1 MTEFMNRQEFNANKK
16 YLLEDCNN
24 IFWNGQAWDEE
35 PFSVELESYTK
46 AGGDMVFNLEVCDK
60 KHLQEYIDDFNI
72 NYEVVSWWQDGKKG
86 NGVPFDNIKEHYDDC
101 EDWLKWLQTICDK
114 MPY

>member
-1 MTEFMNRQEFNANKK
+1 
-16 YLLEDCNN
+16 
-24 IFWNGQAWDEE
+24 
-35 PFSVELESYTK
+35 
-46 AGGDMVFNLEVCDK
+46 
-60 KHLQEYIDDFNI
+60 LQEYIDDFNI

-86 NGVPFDNIKEHYDDC
+86 NGVPFDNIKQHYDDV

>member
-1 MTEFMNRQEFNANKK
+1 MEKKEFNANKK
-16 YLLEDCNN
+16 YLVEDCNN

-46 AGGDMVFNLEVCDK
+46 AGGDMTLTIEVCDK
-60 KHLQEYIDDFNI
+60 EHLQEYIDNFNI
-72 NYEVVSWWQDGKKG
+72 NAEVVLWWSNGEKCG
-86 NGVPFDNIKEHYDDC
+86 GVPFDNIKQHYEDL
-101 EDWLKWLQTICDK
+101 EDWLNWLQEICNG

>member
-1 MTEFMNRQEFNANKK
+1 MNRQEFNANKK

-24 IFWNGQAWDEE
+24 IFWNSQAWDEE

-101 EDWLKWLQTICDK
+101 ENWLKWLQTICDK

>member
-1 MTEFMNRQEFNANKK
+1 MNKTKFNANKK

-24 IFWNGQAWDEE
+24 IFYNGDCGWDNK
-35 PFSVELESYTK
+35 PFSAELESYTK
-46 AGGDMVFNLEVCDK
+46 AGGDMIINLEELSKDC
-60 KHLQEYIDDFNI
+60 LQEYIDDFNI

-86 NGVPFDNIKEHYDDC
+86 NGVPFDNIKEHYDDV